1 MTQAIEIT
9 EYAEVAEVLRKFLL
23 RNLRTDCGSLRKSAE
38 VNFRNLRK
46 STLPKPITHWKRKAY
61 PVCGS
66 LVRKLRRLTTN
77 SLILLAEVYGGSSS
91 PHTPLRAYARARIS
105 RPSASSTPQT
115 SGRPS

>member
-9 EYAEVAEVLRKFLL
+9 DFAEVAEVLRKFLL
-23 RNLRTDCGSLRKSAE
+23 RNLRIVCGSLRKSAE

-46 STLPKPITHWKRKAY
+46 SILPKPTTYWKGRDFFI
-61 PVCGS
+61 CGS
-66 LVRKLRRLTTN
+66 PVRKSRRLGAN
-77 SLILLAEVYGGSSS
+77 PLILLAEVCGGSSS

-105 RPSASSTPQT
+105 RPSAPTTPQT